1 MALYQI
7 YFYVP
12 KKEANRVKEAMFKAG
27 AGRIGDYE
35 YCSWECEGIGQFKP
49 KEGANPHIGK
59 VNKLEF
65 VKELKVE
72 MVCEEKYLEDVV
84 KALLKAHPYEEVA
97 YGVIELKTIPL
108 TPKT

>member
-12 KKEANRVKEAMFKAG
+12 KEDANRVKEAMFKAG
-27 AGRIGDYE
+27 AGKIGDYE
-35 YCSWECEGIGQFKP
+35 HCSWECEGVGQFKP
-49 KEGANPHIGK
+49 KDGANPHIGE

-72 MVCEEKYLEDVV
+72 MVCQKRYLKDVID
-84 KALLKAHPYEEVA
+84 ALKKSHPYEEVA
-97 YGVIELKTIPL
+97 YGVIELKL
-108 TPKT
+108 DL

>member
-12 KKEANRVKEAMFKAG
+12 KEDANRVKEAMFKAR

-35 YCSWECEGIGQFKP
+35 YCSWECEGVGQFRP

-59 VNKLEF
+59 VDRLEF
-65 VKELKVE
+65 VKEHSGSHIIVGI
-72 MVCEEKYLEDVV
+72 
-84 KALLKAHPYEEVA
+84 
-97 YGVIELKTIPL
+97 YGICYCLIV
-108 TPKT
+108 